1 VLAQADFGFLQEIG
15 LTEHLSPTRANG
27 LQSMMKQIR
36 LYGVAFQAVN

>member
-1 VLAQADFGFLQEIG
+1 VLAQASFGFLADIG

-36 LYGVAFQAVN
+36 LYGLAFQAQN